1 MPADSTDAHQKMRVM
16 GLRVTVEQD
25 EFLDRVARRRGVP
38 KSVYIRMLIDYQ
50 MQNATGVY
58 TPLTAA

>member
-38 KSVYIRMLIDYQ
+38 KSIYMRQLINQD
-50 MQNATGVY
+50 MDSDSGHS
-58 TPLTAA
+58 PLTAA